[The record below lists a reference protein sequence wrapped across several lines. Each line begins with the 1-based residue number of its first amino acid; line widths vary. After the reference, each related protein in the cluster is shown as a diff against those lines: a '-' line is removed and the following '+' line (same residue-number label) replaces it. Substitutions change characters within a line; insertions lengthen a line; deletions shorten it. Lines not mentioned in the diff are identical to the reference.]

1 MKLILIFLI
10 LGLAL
15 GCNNPYSIR
24 MSSDYFPLQVGNKW
38 IYKVD
43 GQAQSRAIIEVI
55 SFDTVYS
62 VREAGSEI
70 LFERK
75 EGEVNKI
82 EELITTYLGDIITF
96 GKVRET
102 YLRLP
107 FIENDHWEIKFSL
120 STVYIGDTID
130 KNLHIIVDSI
140 YITSLSVPS
149 GNYDQVYHLRRT
161 RIEDDDSVLY
171 YEWYAPDI
179 GLIRKEIPADSIIWE
194 LEDFTFNE

>member
-1 MKLILIFLI
+1 
-10 LGLAL
+10 
-15 GCNNPYSIR
+15 

-38 IYKVD
+38 IFKVE
-43 GQAQSRAIIEVI
+43 GQPQSRAVIEVI
-55 SFDTVYS
+55 SFDTVYL
-62 VREAGSEI
+62 VREAGREI
-70 LFERK
+70 FIERK
-75 EGEVNKI
+75 EGEVNLI

-107 FIENDHWEIKFSL
+107 FIEDDYWEIKFSL
-120 STVYIGDTID
+120 STVYIGDTIH

-140 YITSLSVPS
+140 YITSLSVPT
-149 GNYDQVYHLRRT
+149 GDYDDVYHLRRI
-161 RIEDDDSVLY
+161 RIEDDDSVLC

-194 LEDFTFNE
+194 LEDYTFNE